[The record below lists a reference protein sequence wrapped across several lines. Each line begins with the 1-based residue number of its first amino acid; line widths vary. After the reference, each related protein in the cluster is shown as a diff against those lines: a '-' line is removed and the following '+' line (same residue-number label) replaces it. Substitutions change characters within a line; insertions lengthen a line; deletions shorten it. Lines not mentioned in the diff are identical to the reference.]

1 MLPRDTLPLSQVA
14 RTAAL
19 LPVGDPRQQAFQR
32 SLAGQLGQTM
42 QAEVLAR
49 LDDGSFVVRVGEL
62 AARMPLPQGA
72 QPGQQLPLTLVALT
86 PRPTFQVETGSGPA
100 FAEAAPAPGEGAH
113 AQPAGPSPAL
123 AYLEGKDASAQSAAL
138 ARSSALLAQTRTPAP
153 LSGGDSKGG
162 ANMSISPAG
171 KLLGEVIAAAQK
183 AAASDG
189 TAAGAAVGRTPLLA
203 APSLEPGQI
212 AAALQQGLDK
222 SGLFYESHVAE
233 WAQGAR
239 TLGELGAEP
248 QARGM
253 PDPLDPNTAQLI
265 NQQLT
270 AQEQGRV
277 AWQGQLWPGQDL
289 HWEIERD
296 APEGKREDGDGDGE
310 ARPGWQSRLRL
321 RFAGLGEVSAQVV
334 LSGDQLHIR
343 LDALEPH
350 AGARLDAER
359 ARLAA
364 ALEAAGT
371 PLATLAIHGVR
382 PADPGPLPLQAGE
395 DAAGA

>member
-14 RTAAL
+14 RTSAL

-42 QAEVLAR
+42 QAEVLSR

-86 PRPTFQVETGSGPA
+86 PRPTFQLETGTGPA

-113 AQPAGPSPAL
+113 GQPAAQSAAL
-123 AYLEGKDASAQSAAL
+123 AYLEGKDAPAH
-138 ARSSALLAQTRTPAP
+138 SSVLSRTGALLAQARTLAP
-153 LSGGDSKGG
+153 PPGGAGPGG
-162 ANMSISPAG
+162 ANASISPAG

-183 AAASDG
+183 AAAQDG
-189 TAAGAAVGRTPLLA
+189 PAAGAAVGRTPLLA
-203 APSLEPGQI
+203 APSHEPRQI

-239 TLGELGAEP
+239 TLGDLAAEP

-253 PDPLDPNTAQLI
+253 PAPLDPNTAQLI

-296 APEGKREDGDGDGE
+296 APEGKREDGGGDGEGE

-334 LSGDQLHIR
+334 LSGEQLHIR
-343 LDALEPH
+343 LDALAPH
-350 AGARLDAER
+350 AGARLDAQR

-364 ALEAAGT
+364 ALDAAGT
-371 PLATLAIHGVR
+371 PLATLAIHGAR
-382 PADPGPLPLQAGE
+382 ADDVAGDE
-395 DAAGA
+395 QG